1 MVIYQN
7 NFNYDVEIGMFLIYN
22 VLLVKYTTWRKHSIM
37 KKIISLISAVAI
49 CAAVYAPVM
58 AAGWQKQYPW
68 AKESVEYC
76 LENNI
81 ISGDE
86 TGDLMLGGNLTRE
99 QMAKIFT
106 DTFNLQ
112 SNSAVRFN
120 DVEKNKWSYKYV
132 QAFQDYMPKKGSSFN
147 GGEYVTREEFAASL
161 VKASGQKAADSYTI
175 TNYSFKDAQSVDDA
189 YKNLLETAVTNLYM
203 LGDSGNIRPKDLL
216 TRAEACTF
224 LYRVVNPAAD
234 KTSITGNAQ
243 VTVEQAQAWAK
254 AKGAHQRFIDIAP
267 IYWYYGEVFGIRPE
281 VMYAQAGKETA
292 YGNYGGAVLPEMN
305 NWAGIKIKKPTG
317 DKTEDHET
325 FATPEDGVRAHY
337 NHMAAYVGLAPV
349 GEPHDRYYVVKS
361 IAWAGTVKY
370 VEQLGGRWCPDINYG
385 YDIMTMVENML
396 KY

>member
-1 MVIYQN
+1 
-7 NFNYDVEIGMFLIYN
+7 
-22 VLLVKYTTWRKHSIM
+22 M
-37 KKIISLISAVAI
+37 KKIISLISASLI
-49 CAAVYAPVM
+49 CASVSAPVM
-58 AAGWQKQYPW
+58 AAGWQEQYPW

-106 DTFNLQ
+106 DTFDLQ
-112 SNSAVRFN
+112 SNLAVQFN

-132 QAFQDYMPKKGSSFN
+132 QAFQDYMPKKGSLFN

-189 YKNLLETAVTNLYM
+189 YKNFLETAVTNLYM

>member
-58 AAGWQKQYPW
+58 AAGWQEQYPW

-106 DTFNLQ
+106 DTFDLQ
-112 SNSAVRFN
+112 SNSAVQFN

-132 QAFQDYMPKKGSSFN
+132 QAFQDYMPKKGSLFN

-224 LYRVVNPAAD
+224 LY
-234 KTSITGNAQ
+234 
-243 VTVEQAQAWAK
+243 
-254 AKGAHQRFIDIAP
+254 
-267 IYWYYGEVFGIRPE
+267 
-281 VMYAQAGKETA
+281 
-292 YGNYGGAVLPEMN
+292 
-305 NWAGIKIKKPTG
+305 
-317 DKTEDHET
+317 
-325 FATPEDGVRAHY
+325 
-337 NHMAAYVGLAPV
+337 
-349 GEPHDRYYVVKS
+349 
-361 IAWAGTVKY
+361 
-370 VEQLGGRWCPDINYG
+370 
-385 YDIMTMVENML
+385 
-396 KY
+396 